1 MFEEILQGTMRYLEG
16 LLGKDAPEITPR
28 SHLMDDLALSSLE
41 MLNGLLMLEDT
52 YGIVIPEKYLRKI
65 LTVEDVAR
73 VVTEFVEKMA
83 R

>member
-1 MFEEILQGTMRYLEG
+1 MFEDILQGTIRYLEG
-16 LLGKDAPEITPR
+16 LLGADAPEITPR

-52 YGIVIPEKYLRKI
+52 YGITIPEKYLRKI
-65 LTVEDVAR
+65 LTVEDLAR
-73 VVTEFVEKMA
+73 VVTEFAEKTA

>member
-1 MFEEILQGTMRYLEG
+1 MFEEILQGTICYLEG
-16 LLGKDAPEITPR
+16 ILGEDAPEVTPQ

-52 YGIVIPEKYLRKI
+52 YGIVIPEKYLRRI
-65 LTVEDVAR
+65 LTVEDLAR
-73 VVTEFVEKMA
+73 VVTEFAEKAA

>member
-1 MFEEILQGTMRYLEG
+1 MFEEILQGTIRYLEG
-16 LLGKDAPEITPR
+16 LLGGDAPEITPQ

-52 YGIVIPEKYLRKI
+52 YGIVIPEKYLRRI

-73 VVTEFVEKMA
+73 VVTEFAEKTA

>member
-1 MFEEILQGTMRYLEG
+1 
-16 LLGKDAPEITPR
+16 
-28 SHLMDDLALSSLE
+28 MDDLALSSLE

-52 YGIVIPEKYLRKI
+52 YGIVIPEKYLRRI

-73 VVTEFVEKMA
+73 VVTEFAEKTA